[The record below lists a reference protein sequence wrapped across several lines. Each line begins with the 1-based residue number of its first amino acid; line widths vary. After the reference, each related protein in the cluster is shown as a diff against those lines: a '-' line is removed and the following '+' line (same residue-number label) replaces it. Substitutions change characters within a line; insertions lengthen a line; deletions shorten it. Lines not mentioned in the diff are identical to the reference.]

1 MFYNFTFLETKFSTF
16 EEKKRKEDP
25 RVDGGRRRKHSVA
38 NNERFILCKLVPSGV
53 YWAPVPRILPPHRAL
68 VTEKSFVPLMKRETQ
83 MRLGLNCEDRGGNP
97 RDIRAPPLRL
107 KAKLG
112 NSARCTGFNRRSYA
126 INAPYYIMNS
136 HQTLPSSISF
146 PFHISGLPFRIEI
159 KWKHGGRWRNGAWEI
174 VEFNIIFE
182 ESISIKII
190 NIGRDIV

>member
-1 MFYNFTFLETKFSTF
+1 MKT
-16 EEKKRKEDP
+16 
-25 RVDGGRRRKHSVA
+25 HSVA
-38 NNERFILCKLVPSGV
+38 NNERFTLCKLVPSGV
-53 YWAPVPRILPPHRAL
+53 CRGPVPRILPPHRAL

-136 HQTLPSSISF
+136 HQTLPSSASF
-146 PFHISGLPFRIEI
+146 STHPFTFLDYHSSSRDET
-159 KWKHGGRWRNGAWEI
+159 WKHKVTMLGESSFRFL
-174 VEFNIIFE
+174 FNIILFSFE
-182 ESISIKII
+182 GSISIED
-190 NIGRDIV
+190 N